1 MKKGI
6 AKKVLSLAAAAA
18 MALSVTAVPSFAYI
32 NRGDVQISGEDAY
45 TLNVGDTVS
54 LSVTPYEEQ
63 HYPGCQMPECPEICG
78 AKNCIAY
85 PVSSNVPECVC
96 NGTEFE
102 TYYAEVTPL
111 SSDESVATAEYDGNG
126 SVEITANAPGEAVIS
141 ITATFREYN
150 DAVRDVTVT
159 VADDSSV
166 EPGGEEPEEPD
177 EDVSQGGSSGGGGG
191 GGGSAATAEYTV
203 TFDSDGGSSV
213 DSQTV
218 KSGQKAICPD
228 DPEKEGYE
236 FGGWYT
242 DEELTEEYDF
252 DAVVRKSVT
261 LYAKWT
267 EVAEEPEDPADPQDP
282 DTSDVPENPDPQPT
296 VSFEDVSD
304 DSWYAEYVGA
314 LAAEGIVNGKTQ
326 TEFAPDDAITRA
338 EFVKIIA
345 GIAGADVSA
354 AAGGSFSDVASGS
367 WYAPYVAWA
376 AENGIVTGSGGKFSP
391 NSQITRQDMAVMIMR
406 YVNQVSGGELDLV
419 NEPAAFADEEQISS
433 YAAEAV
439 SVMQQAGIISGRG
452 GNNFAPK
459 DSATRA
465 EACKMLYMVMEQ
477 IG

>member
-1 MKKGI
+1 M
-6 AKKVLSLAAAAA
+6 
-18 MALSVTAVPSFAYI
+18 
-32 NRGDVQISGEDAY
+32 
-45 TLNVGDTVS
+45 
-54 LSVTPYEEQ
+54 
-63 HYPGCQMPECPEICG
+63 
-78 AKNCIAY
+78 
-85 PVSSNVPECVC
+85 
-96 NGTEFE
+96 
-102 TYYAEVTPL
+102 
-111 SSDESVATAEYDGNG
+111 
-126 SVEITANAPGEAVIS
+126 
-141 ITATFREYN
+141 
-150 DAVRDVTVT
+150 
-159 VADDSSV
+159 
-166 EPGGEEPEEPD
+166 
-177 EDVSQGGSSGGGGG
+177 
-191 GGGSAATAEYTV
+191 
-203 TFDSDGGSSV
+203 
-213 DSQTV
+213 
-218 KSGQKAICPD
+218 
-228 DPEKEGYE
+228 
-236 FGGWYT
+236 
-242 DEELTEEYDF
+242 
-252 DAVVRKSVT
+252 T

-267 EVAEEPEDPADPQDP
+267 EVAEDPEDPADPQDP
-282 DTSDVPENPDPQPT
+282 DTSDVPENPDPQPA